1 MKKVQ
6 LYADPI
12 KDEVVFKLIDRLE
25 KESQNTRG
33 YVQNQIKER
42 LKAFEL
48 LAKEVG
54 SDDPMEIVLSYMKG
68 LSNIEKQN
76 KSNLKENDNENS
88 IEVDAIDPKA
98 AKLAESAENGYFG
111 I

>member
-12 KDEVVFKLIDRLE
+12 KDEVVFNLIDKLE
-25 KESQNTRG
+25 EESQNTRG

-48 LAKEVG
+48 LVREVG
-54 SDDPMEIVLSYMKG
+54 SDDPMQVVLACMKG
-68 LSNIEKQN
+68 VSNIEKPDAPVE
-76 KSNLKENDNENS
+76 KKEINPKMKKL
-88 IEVDAIDPKA
+88 VDAVD
-98 AKLAESAENGYFG
+98 SNFG
-111 I
+111 IDL